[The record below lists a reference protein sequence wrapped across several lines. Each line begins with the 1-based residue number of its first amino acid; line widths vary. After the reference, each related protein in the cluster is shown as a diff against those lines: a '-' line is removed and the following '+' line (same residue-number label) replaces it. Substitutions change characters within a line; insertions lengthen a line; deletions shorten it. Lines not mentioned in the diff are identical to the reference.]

1 MFLNEGNRKYHFFFF
16 KEKEPSKRE
25 RHAHLAA
32 KEHSLL
38 KKQPSAKFLASVC
51 CCLKGKHN

>member
-1 MFLNEGNRKYHFFFF
+1 MKKTGSIILFKGKRKLS
-16 KEKEPSKRE
+16 KEE
-25 RHAHLAA
+25 RHFHLAA
-32 KEHSLL
+32 KEHILL